1 MTQNIFLSSRGDK
14 YRTRILAE
22 KNLPDGY
29 EIAGDDET
37 GFYGVPKETEETK
50 DTDDIETDTGKDIL
64 CPLCGSCHFETT
76 DDFDPDKHV
85 HPGMLRLKEPYLSY
99 GWEPPPPDKSAG
111 SGALE
116 CRDCGGLLAPEGR
129 FKLG

>member
-1 MTQNIFLSSRGDK
+1 MTPDIFLSSRGDK
-14 YRTRILAE
+14 YRTRTLAD

-29 EIAGDDET
+29 EIAGDDQT
-37 GFYGVPKETEETK
+37 GFYGVPK
-50 DTDDIETDTGKDIL
+50 DANDIDTDTGKNII
-64 CPLCGSCHFETT
+64 CPLCGACHFETT

-99 GWEPPPPDKSAG
+99 GWEPPPPDPSAG

-129 FKLG
+129 FKLE

>member
-1 MTQNIFLSSRGDK
+1 MTQDIFLSSRGDK

-29 EIAGDDET
+29 EIAGDEET
-37 GFYGVPKETEETK
+37 GFYGVPKA
-50 DTDDIETDTGKDIL
+50 INSGKDII
-64 CPLCGSCHFETT
+64 CPLCGACHFETT
-76 DDFDPDKHV
+76 EDFDIDKHV

-99 GWEPPPPDKSAG
+99 CWEPPPPDPSAG
-111 SGALE
+111 SGSLE
-116 CRDCGGLLAPEGR
+116 CRECGGLLAPEGR

>member
-1 MTQNIFLSSRGDK
+1 MTPDIFLSSRGDK
-14 YRTRILAE
+14 YRTRTLAE

-37 GFYGVPKETEETK
+37 GFYGVPK
-50 DTDDIETDTGKDIL
+50 DINSGKDIV
-64 CPLCGSCHFETT
+64 CPLCGACHFETT
-76 DDFDPDKHV
+76 GDFNPDKHV

-99 GWEPPPPDKSAG
+99 GWEPPPPDPSAG

-129 FKLG
+129 FKLE

>member
-1 MTQNIFLSSRGDK
+1 MTPDIFLSSRGDK
-14 YRTRILAE
+14 YRTRTLAE

-37 GFYGVPKETEETK
+37 GFYGVPK
-50 DTDDIETDTGKDIL
+50 DANDIDTDTGKNII
-64 CPLCGSCHFETT
+64 CPLCGACHFETT
-76 DDFDPDKHV
+76 EEFHPNKHV

-116 CRDCGGLLAPEGR
+116 CRDCGGLLAPEGS

>member
-1 MTQNIFLSSRGDK
+1 MTQDIFLSSRGEK
-14 YRTRILAE
+14 YRTRTLAE

-37 GFYGVPKETEETK
+37 GFYGVPKDANDI
-50 DTDDIETDTGKDIL
+50 DTNTDTGKDII
-64 CPLCGSCHFETT
+64 CPLCGACHFETT
-76 DDFDPDKHV
+76 DDFDPYKHV

-99 GWEPPPPDKSAG
+99 GWDPPPPDKSAG
-111 SGALE
+111 SGVLE